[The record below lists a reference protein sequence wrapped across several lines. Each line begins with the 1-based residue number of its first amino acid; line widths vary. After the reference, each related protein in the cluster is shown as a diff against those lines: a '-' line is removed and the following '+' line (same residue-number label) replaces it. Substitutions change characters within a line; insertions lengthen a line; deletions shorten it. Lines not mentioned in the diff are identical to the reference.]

1 MSIAART
8 PEAVFDFW
16 LGPMR
21 SIAEATEDNWRNGML
36 KWRVGVF
43 ARASEDERF
52 TAAQQEWCEQ
62 IHLEGIDSFFADPA
76 WSTPKGVLAKTLV
89 LDQFG
94 RCVYRGTP
102 VAYANDPITE
112 PLLRQIC
119 DEGWDLDEYNEIERM
134 WVYVA
139 LSHPERRRMQE
150 LSVEKWTRWST
161 ELVGVSPPALK
172 KTSQYVSWYF
182 IRSIIEHAEAVLV
195 FGRFPHRNPIMNRPH
210 KAGEV
215 FYLTDTMRPL
225 WSFTQPPRPDYF
237 AILGA
242 LCRLQDGLEVNAV
255 PKEALAALHRAA
267 NVDPAAEYS
276 AMDVFDLVGGDTAPY
291 GTIYRHLRLSA
302 KQQTFDAFCRMSLV
316 AGLIKQVTGVILKD
330 PNDTW
335 PPKSAKHSVPAV
347 IDVPAVNEIVR
358 CASFATGDLTVTL
371 AAVHRLIDDMGLV
384 PITPEDLMARF
395 RALRANDDRVFRTG
409 PDGTA
414 LSAQL
419 GRRGFRT
426 LCAELFPNATN
437 LEKVAGRLYDVI
449 DIDYDH
455 SITTAE
461 ALMGLSLFCP
471 GGGAVRAGL
480 VFDMF
485 DIDGNGVLDR
495 EEMHAML
502 RTVGLRGVHMIE
514 NLFDPYF
521 DANDTGMAVKFEAV
535 RHYGE
540 IEKDA
545 ELAVAR
551 ADINDDGLVSREE
564 FMAWVDDHA
573 IMRQFVEIPNL
584 LFGNVRT
591 H

>member
-21 SIAEATEDNWRNGML
+21 SIQEATEDNWRNGML

-43 ARASEDERF
+43 ARGSEDEAFRE
-52 TAAQQEWCEQ
+52 AQREWCEQ
-62 IHLEGIDSFFADPA
+62 IHLEGIDAFFHDPE
-76 WSTPKGVLAKTLV
+76 WSTPKGVLAKTIV

-102 VAYANDPITE
+102 VAYANDAITGPI
-112 PLLRQIC
+112 LREIC
-119 DEGWDLDEYNEIERM
+119 DKGWDLTEYNEIERM

-139 LSHPERRRMQE
+139 LSHPERRGMQE
-150 LSVEKWTRWST
+150 LSVEKWTRWSAD
-161 ELVGVSPPALK
+161 LVAAAPSHLK

-182 IRSIIEHAEAVLV
+182 IKSIIEHAEAVLV

-215 FYLTDTMRPL
+215 FYLTDAMRPL

-242 LCRLQDGLEVNAV
+242 LCRLQDGLEVDAV

-267 NVDPAAEYS
+267 NVDPGADYS
-276 AMDVFDLVGGDTAPY
+276 AMDVYDLVGGETTSF
-291 GTIYRHLRLSA
+291 GTIYRHLRLQS
-302 KQQTFDAFCRMSLV
+302 KRQTFDAFCRMSMVEDLV
-316 AGLIKQVTGVILKD
+316 RQVTGVILKD

-347 IDVPAVNEIVR
+347 IDVPALNEIVR
-358 CASFATGDLTVTL
+358 CSSFVTGDLKVTMS
-371 AAVHRLIDDMGLV
+371 AVHRLIDDFGLK
-384 PITPEDLMARF
+384 PISPEALMAGF
-395 RALRANDDRVFRTG
+395 EALKTANPRLFRTG

-419 GRRGFRT
+419 GKKGFRE
-426 LCAELFPNATN
+426 LCGLLFEAGSKQ
-437 LEKVAGRLYDVI
+437 EKAAARLYDVI

-455 SITTAE
+455 AITTAE

-471 GGGAVRAGL
+471 GDGKLRAEL
-480 VFDMF
+480 VFDIF
-485 DIDGNGVLDR
+485 DVDGNGVLDR
-495 EEMHAML
+495 EEMHDML

-514 NLFDPYF
+514 NLFDPYL
-521 DANDTGMAVKFEAV
+521 DPNDVGMAVNFEAV
-535 RHYGE
+535 RHYDE
-540 IEKDA
+540 IEQDA

-551 ADINDDGLVSREE
+551 ADVNDDGHVTREE
-564 FMAWVDDHA
+564 YLAWIEDHA
-573 IMRQFVEIPNL
+573 VMRQYIEIPNL
-584 LFGNVRT
+584 LFGAVR
-591 H
+591 